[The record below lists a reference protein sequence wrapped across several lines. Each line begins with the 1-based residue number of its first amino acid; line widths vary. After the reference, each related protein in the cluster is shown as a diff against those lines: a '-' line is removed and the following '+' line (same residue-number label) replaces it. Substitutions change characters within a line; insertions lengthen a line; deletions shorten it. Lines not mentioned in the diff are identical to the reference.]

1 MVEVHAEVLRGP
13 GSPVYL
19 IGEEIECEISFRNLD
34 ASDTQDAKS
43 ATKSKKSKIE
53 VLAWACA
60 QISCQCYINETK
72 VILPKSRAQYQKDIE
87 NIEKGTSFMPNK
99 GENGIIIYSSKPKI
113 LFCDLKLEPNVSK
126 SCNFYSF
133 FSFFSTILKHQFL
146 SCLQR
151 KDSI

>member
-1 MVEVHAEVLRGP
+1 MVEVFAEILRGP
-13 GSPVYL
+13 GAPVYL
-19 IGEEIECEISFRNLD
+19 TGEEIECEISFKNIDDSSSSAAQANKNL
-34 ASDTQDAKS
+34 KN
-43 ATKSKKSKIE
+43 KKNKIE

-72 VILPKSRAQYQKDIE
+72 VVLPKLRAQYQKEIE

-126 SCNFYSF
+126 SCK
-133 FSFFSTILKHQFL
+133 LKLKF
-146 SCLQR
+146 
-151 KDSI
+151 

>member
-1 MVEVHAEVLRGP
+1 MVEVYAEILRGP
-13 GSPVYL
+13 GAPVYL
-19 IGEEIECEISFRNLD
+19 TGEEIECEISFRNIED
-34 ASDTQDAKS
+34 SSSTSAAQDNKNA
-43 ATKSKKSKIE
+43 KSKKNKIE

-72 VILPKSRAQYQKDIE
+72 VILPKSRAQYQKEIE

-126 SCNFYSF
+126 SCN
-133 FSFFSTILKHQFL
+133 
-146 SCLQR
+146 
-151 KDSI
+151 